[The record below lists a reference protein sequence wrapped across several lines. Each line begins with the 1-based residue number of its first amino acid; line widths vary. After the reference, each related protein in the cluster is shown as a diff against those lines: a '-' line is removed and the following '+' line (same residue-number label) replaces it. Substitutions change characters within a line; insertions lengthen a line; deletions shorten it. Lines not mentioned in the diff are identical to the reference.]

1 MVISLVDAIIIL
13 LILMG
18 GIVGYK
24 NGFIKEGMQFVGML
38 FIVIVS
44 FLLKDSLM
52 VLLYENL
59 LFFNFFCF
67 IKLYT

>member
-24 NGFIKEGMQFVGML
+24 NGFIKEGMPL
-38 FIVIVS
+38 
-44 FLLKDSLM
+44 
-52 VLLYENL
+52 
-59 LFFNFFCF
+59 C
-67 IKLYT
+67 